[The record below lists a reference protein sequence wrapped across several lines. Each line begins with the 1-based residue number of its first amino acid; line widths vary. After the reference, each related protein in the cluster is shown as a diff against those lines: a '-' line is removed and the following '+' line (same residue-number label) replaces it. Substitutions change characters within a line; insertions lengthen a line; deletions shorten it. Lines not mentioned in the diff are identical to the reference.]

1 MKSLEIKYEDGKF
14 THLII
19 DGLKVD
25 GVTAINFNHAVG
37 EELPTLSIT
46 TRITGNL
53 TLLTD
58 YAINAEGDPDA
69 LAERIK
75 EAVKAGANA
84 GIREVAKGR

>member
-1 MKSLEIKYEDGKF
+1 MKSLEIKYEDGKL

-19 DGLKVD
+19 DGLKVE
-25 GVTAINFNHAVG
+25 GLTAISFTHAVG

-46 TRITGNL
+46 SHITGNL
-53 TLLTD
+53 TLSPD
-58 YAINAEGDPDA
+58 FAVNAEGDPDA

-84 GIREVAKGR
+84 GFLEVAKGR